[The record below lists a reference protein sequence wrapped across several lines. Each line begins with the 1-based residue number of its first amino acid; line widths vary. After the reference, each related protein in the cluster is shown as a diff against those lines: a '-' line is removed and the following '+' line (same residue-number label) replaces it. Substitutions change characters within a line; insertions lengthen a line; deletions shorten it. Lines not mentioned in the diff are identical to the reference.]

1 MTEHYKDSI
10 FSSFYYIFSKNHIE
24 DYNDCIKLTDRL
36 NLGDHN
42 YNLGRFVIKANTPV
56 IHIPN
61 FLSNRDFTTNTILTY
76 NVNVLR
82 KENSLYSSVVKI
94 PYRYYYCFQCIFRNY
109 KYYISPGFIFDKDGN
124 ILVGT
129 YRELTLN
136 EDNHY
141 YNAHPAKIILKL
153 SQNLFNRKDPLSK
166 LFLDIYVPK
175 LCINSM
181 YRVEI
186 TNDFQFYKNNFE
198 ENQIISLD
206 KFNENAN
213 NILKLAVGSNLALFN
228 I

>member
-1 MTEHYKDSI
+1 MTEQYKDSI
-10 FSSFYYIFSKNHIE
+10 FSSFYYIFSKNRIE
-24 DYNDCIKLTDRL
+24 DYNECIKLTDRL

-56 IHIPN
+56 IHVPN
-61 FLSNRDFTTNTILTY
+61 FLYNRNFTTDTILTY

-82 KENSLYSSVVKI
+82 KEDSHYSSLVKI
-94 PYRYYYCFQCIFRNY
+94 PFGYYYCFQCIFRNY
-109 KYYISPGFIFDKDGN
+109 KYYISPGFIFDKNGN
-124 ILVGT
+124 ILVGA

-141 YNAHPAKIILKL
+141 YSAHPAKIILKL

-166 LFLDIYVPK
+166 VFLDICIPK
-175 LCINSM
+175 LNIDSM
-181 YRVEI
+181 YKVEI
-186 TNDFQFYKNNFE
+186 TNDFQFYKNNFK
-198 ENQIISLD
+198 ENQIIPLD

-213 NILKLAVGSNLALFN
+213 TILKIAVGSNPALFN

>member
-36 NLGDHN
+36 DLGNHN
-42 YNLGRFVIKANTPV
+42 YNLGRFVIKADTPV

-61 FLSNRDFTTNTILTY
+61 FLCDRNFTADTILTY

-82 KENSLYSSVVKI
+82 KEDTLYSSVVKI
-94 PYRYYYCFQCIFRNY
+94 PSRYYYCFQCIFRNY
-109 KYYISPGFIFDKDGN
+109 KYYIGPGFIFDKNGN

-136 EDNHY
+136 EDNY
-141 YNAHPAKIILKL
+141 YHNAHPAKIILKL

-166 LFLDIYVPK
+166 LFLDICIPRIT
-175 LCINSM
+175 INSM
-181 YRVEI
+181 YKIEI
-186 TNDFQFYKNNFE
+186 TNDFQFYKNNFR

-213 NILKLAVGSNLALFN
+213 TILKIAVGSNPALFN

>member
-10 FSSFYYIFSKNHIE
+10 FNSFYYILSKNRIE

-36 NLGDHN
+36 DLGNHN

-61 FLSNRDFTTNTILTY
+61 FLCDINFTADTILTY

-82 KENSLYSSVVKI
+82 KEDTLYSSVVKV

-124 ILVGT
+124 ILVGA
-129 YRELTLN
+129 YREFTLN

-141 YNAHPAKIILKL
+141 YSAYHAKKILKL

-166 LFLDIYVPK
+166 VFLDIYIPK
-175 LCINSM
+175 LNIDSM
-181 YRVEI
+181 FKIEI
-186 TNDFQFYKNNFE
+186 TNDFQSYKNNFR

-213 NILKLAVGSNLALFN
+213 TILKIAVGSNPALFN

>member
-1 MTEHYKDSI
+1 MTERYKNII
-10 FSSFYYIFSKNHIE
+10 FNSFYQILSKSYIE
-24 DYNDCIKLTDRL
+24 DYSDCIKSTDRL

-61 FLSNRDFTTNTILTY
+61 FLSDKDFTTDTILTY

-82 KENSLYSSVVKI
+82 KEDSLYSSVVKI

-109 KYYISPGFIFDKDGN
+109 KYYISPGFIFDKNGD
-124 ILVGT
+124 ILMGT
-129 YRELTLN
+129 YKELTLN
-136 EDNHY
+136 EDNY
-141 YNAHPAKIILKL
+141 SYNTRPRIILKL

-166 LFLDIYVPK
+166 VFLDICIPK
-175 LCINSM
+175 FTINSM
-181 YRVEI
+181 HKIEI
-186 TNDFQFYKNNFE
+186 TNDFQFYKNNFK
-198 ENQIISLD
+198 ENQIIPLD

-213 NILKLAVGSNLALFN
+213 AILKIAVGSNPALFN

>member
-1 MTEHYKDSI
+1 MTEQYKDSI
-10 FSSFYYIFSKNHIE
+10 FSSFYYIFSKNRIE
-24 DYNDCIKLTDRL
+24 DYNECIKLTDRI

-56 IHIPN
+56 IHVPN
-61 FLSNRDFTTNTILTY
+61 FLYDRDFTTDTILTY

-82 KENSLYSSVVKI
+82 KEDSYYSSLVKI
-94 PYRYYYCFQCIFRNY
+94 PSRYYYCFQCIFRNY
-109 KYYISPGFIFDKDGN
+109 KYYISPGFIFDKNGN
-124 ILVGT
+124 ILVGA

-141 YNAHPAKIILKL
+141 YSACPAKIILKL

-166 LFLDIYVPK
+166 VFLDIYIPK
-175 LCINSM
+175 LNIDSM
-181 YRVEI
+181 FKVEI
-186 TNDFQFYKNNFE
+186 TNDFQFYKNNFK
-198 ENQIISLD
+198 ENQIIPLD

-213 NILKLAVGSNLALFN
+213 TILKIAVGSNPALFN